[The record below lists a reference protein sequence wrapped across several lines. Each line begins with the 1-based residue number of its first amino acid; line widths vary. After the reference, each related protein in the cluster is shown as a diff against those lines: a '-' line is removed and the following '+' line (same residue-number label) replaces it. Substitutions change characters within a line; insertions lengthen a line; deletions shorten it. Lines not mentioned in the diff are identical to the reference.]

1 MFLYLQYL
9 YNIKNIDIGI
19 AMCHFDLTCKEKGIK
34 GKFKIVN
41 PHISQIPK
49 HYKYII
55 TWIKE

>member
-1 MFLYLQYL
+1 MIKRK
-9 YNIKNIDIGI
+9 NIKNIDIGI

-34 GKFKIVN
+34 GEFKIVN